1 MKTLIILTIGF
12 LLVFVIDMY
21 IDRIFKIED

>member
-12 LLVFVIDMY
+12 LLVFIIDMY